1 MINKLTRKNAHTELD
16 HIFKTILPAHGMTE
30 RPEQIRLSHT
40 MLDAM
45 FENRIALSDAGTG
58 IGKTYAYLT
67 AAIVYSHSRL
77 VDGLPFQPVIIATS
91 SIALQNATVREY
103 LPFLSDAL
111 SDDPHI
117 TTPILAAL
125 RKGKSHY
132 VCDERLR
139 QHLQQRPNGK
149 NVMQKKELYSLRDV
163 LDLDE
168 TQKLSSF
175 DRERVCVPQFCDCK
189 HPDCRYRRHLTE
201 CGQKRYLFQI
211 CNQNL
216 WLADCMHRENG
227 LKPILPDACTVI
239 VDEAHKLPDAAKQ
252 MFGKSLCYDD
262 IREICFYLGKEY
274 QGPEIRKL
282 SGTIRMVLDI
292 IGENHRTRYGIKEE
306 FHMTEECTMYL
317 YEGIQTMNKIIEK
330 LEKKIPKWIRNKL
343 EETRSVLECFSHQD
357 KKYVLH
363 LKQDHDHRI
372 ILCASN
378 RRIPQYLDQM
388 LWSRGMGAIL
398 TSGTLKTGQGFS
410 HIRKMTG
417 LQRVR
422 RVREYVADSPFEYQK
437 NCLLYLPKNLKKCR
451 RGSQEEAEMIAG
463 HIQSLIC
470 STYGHTLVLFTSYH
484 LMGNVYQMLR
494 DEIPFPMIE
503 VWRHSPE
510 EITRFKQMDNAVLFA
525 AGSCWEGVDFPG
537 DMVSSLIIVRLPFA
551 VPDPISEAQKKEYA
565 SLKDYIQAVIVPDMQ
580 KKLRQGFGRALRTET
595 DTCVVSILDER
606 AGEGGRYHKEV
617 MCALPSCKM
626 AKDIKDVQHFIR
638 NRKGVEYYL

>member
-1 MINKLTRKNAHTELD
+1 MINELTRKNAHTELD

-91 SIALQNATVREY
+91 SIALQNAIVREY

-175 DRERVCVPQFCDCK
+175 DRERVCVPPFCDCK

-239 VDEAHKLPDAAKQ
+239 VDEAHKLPETARE
-252 MFGKSLCYDD
+252 MFGTTLTAGEIRSAVVRLKQDGYALAADRLFSASSMLLQKMAELSPEYPAELLHDD
-262 IREICFYLGKEY
+262 LSRVLSTLFLIG
-274 QGPEIRKL
+274 RKL
-282 SGTIRMVLDI
+282 STFLEPATKRALEQLTDKVVLFLRPKADAIR
-292 IGENHRTRYGIKEE
+292 
-306 FHMTEECTMYL
+306 CTA
-317 YEGIQTMNKIIEK
+317 EDDGGK
-330 LEKKIPKWIRNKL
+330 LML
-343 EETRSVLECFSHQD
+343 RSVPADITSRMQRT
-357 KKYVLH
+357 VWS
-363 LKQDHDHRI
+363 KQ
-372 ILCASN
+372 L
-378 RRIPQYLDQM
+378 PL
-388 LWSRGMGAIL
+388 LL
-398 TSGTLKTGQGFS
+398 TSGTLAIGSSF
-410 HIRKMTG
+410 RRFRDECG
-417 LQRVR
+417 LSGNPRVTE
-422 RVREYVADSPFEYQK
+422 VVAASPFDYAA
-437 NCLLYLPKNLKKCR
+437 NCRLFFPKGPPRFSEDERYHQTVARQILRLLQAAN
-451 RGSQEEAEMIAG
+451 G
-463 HIQSLIC
+463 HA
-470 STYGHTLVLFTSYH
+470 LVLFTSYK
-484 LMGNVYQMLR
+484 NVAAVCEYLNR
-494 DEIPFPMIE
+494 LKSSIPIFVMRRNRPRILQK
-503 VWRHSPE
+503 
-510 EITRFKQMDNAVLFA
+510 FKSTPGAVLLA
-525 AGSCWEGVDFPG
+525 TGTAWEGMDFPG
-537 DMVSSLIIVRLPFA
+537 DCVSLLIIPRLPFA
-551 VPDPISEAQKKEYA
+551 FPDAIHEHEKQNYPTLQDFIRS
-565 SLKDYIQAVIVPDMQ
+565 VIVPEMQ
-580 KKLRQGFGRALRTET
+580 IKLKQGFGRAIRTET
-595 DTCVVSILDER
+595 DTCVVAILDER
-606 AGEGGRYHKEV
+606 CSARGRYRQDV
-617 MCALPSCKM
+617 LNALPKM
-626 AKDIKDVQHFIR
+626 PILTEVSAVRRFLCAVKPQSYF
-638 NRKGVEYYL
+638 EAAA

>member
-1 MINKLTRKNAHTELD
+1 MINELTRKNAHTELD

-91 SIALQNATVREY
+91 SIALQNAIVREY

-175 DRERVCVPQFCDCK
+175 DRERVCVPPFCDCK

-216 WLADCMHRENG
+216 WLADCMHREND

-239 VDEAHKLPDAAKQ
+239 VDEAHKLPETARE
-252 MFGKSLCYDD
+252 MFGTTLTAGE
-262 IREICFYLGKEY
+262 IRSAVVRLKQDGYALAADRLFSASSMLLQKMAELSSEY
-274 QGPEIRKL
+274 PVELLHDNLSRVLSTLFLIGRKL
-282 SGTIRMVLDI
+282 STFLEPATKRALEQLTDKVVLFLRPKTDAIRYTAEDDDGKLMLCSVPADI
-292 IGENHRTRYGIKEE
+292 TSRMQHTVWSK
-306 FHMTEECTMYL
+306 
-317 YEGIQTMNKIIEK
+317 Q
-330 LEKKIPKWIRNKL
+330 IPL
-343 EETRSVLECFSHQD
+343 L
-357 KKYVLH
+357 
-363 LKQDHDHRI
+363 
-372 ILCASN
+372 
-378 RRIPQYLDQM
+378 
-388 LWSRGMGAIL
+388 L
-398 TSGTLKTGQGFS
+398 TSGTLAIGSSFRRFQDECGLSEGYGIHCCLAVRLCKQLSVVFS
-410 HIRKMTG
+410 PIFC
-417 LQRVR
+417 
-422 RVREYVADSPFEYQK
+422 A
-437 NCLLYLPKNLKKCR
+437 
-451 RGSQEEAEMIAG
+451 SQ
-463 HIQSLIC
+463 
-470 STYGHTLVLFTSYH
+470 F
-484 LMGNVYQMLR
+484 R
-494 DEIPFPMIE
+494 
-503 VWRHSPE
+503 
-510 EITRFKQMDNAVLFA
+510 AVL
-525 AGSCWEGVDFPG
+525 
-537 DMVSSLIIVRLPFA
+537 R
-551 VPDPISEAQKKEYA
+551 
-565 SLKDYIQAVIVPDMQ
+565 
-580 KKLRQGFGRALRTET
+580 
-595 DTCVVSILDER
+595 
-606 AGEGGRYHKEV
+606 
-617 MCALPSCKM
+617 
-626 AKDIKDVQHFIR
+626 
-638 NRKGVEYYL
+638 

>member
-1 MINKLTRKNAHTELD
+1 MINELTRKNAHTELD

-91 SIALQNATVREY
+91 SIALQNAIVREY

-216 WLADCMHRENG
+216 WLADCMHRDNG

-239 VDEAHKLPDAAKQ
+239 VDEAHKLPETARE
-252 MFGKSLCYDD
+252 MFGTTLTAGEIRGAVVRLKQDGYALAADRLFSASSMLLQKMAELSPEYPVELLHDD
-262 IREICFYLGKEY
+262 LSRVLSTLFLIG
-274 QGPEIRKL
+274 RKL
-282 SGTIRMVLDI
+282 STFLEPATKRALEQLTDKVVLFLRPKPDTIRYTAEDDDGKLMLCSVPADI
-292 IGENHRTRYGIKEE
+292 TSRMQRTVWSK
-306 FHMTEECTMYL
+306 
-317 YEGIQTMNKIIEK
+317 Q
-330 LEKKIPKWIRNKL
+330 IPL
-343 EETRSVLECFSHQD
+343 L
-357 KKYVLH
+357 
-363 LKQDHDHRI
+363 
-372 ILCASN
+372 
-378 RRIPQYLDQM
+378 
-388 LWSRGMGAIL
+388 L
-398 TSGTLKTGQGFS
+398 TSGTLAIGSSFHRFQDECGLSSNPRVTEAVAVRCWRTFLPAHLTPSSQIRRMRPVAARRRKNPKPPQRSIPAWAATRRPTLTATPRISGRGPAGRQSGCILQDVQPSPARRSVCSLTGGSFPAPAMRSSGQAGS
-410 HIRKMTG
+410 GAG
-417 LQRVR
+417 LPCGT
-422 RVREYVADSPFEYQK
+422 RETPAR
-437 NCLLYLPKNLKKCR
+437 R
-451 RGSQEEAEMIAG
+451 RGVSGSRQNTLFGARMV
-463 HIQSLIC
+463 IC
-470 STYGHTLVLFTSYH
+470 RSAALCRVCRVYSNTAIRRTAST
-484 LMGNVYQMLR
+484 
-494 DEIPFPMIE
+494 
-503 VWRHSPE
+503 
-510 EITRFKQMDNAVLFA
+510 
-525 AGSCWEGVDFPG
+525 
-537 DMVSSLIIVRLPFA
+537 
-551 VPDPISEAQKKEYA
+551 
-565 SLKDYIQAVIVPDMQ
+565 
-580 KKLRQGFGRALRTET
+580 
-595 DTCVVSILDER
+595 
-606 AGEGGRYHKEV
+606 
-617 MCALPSCKM
+617 
-626 AKDIKDVQHFIR
+626 
-638 NRKGVEYYL
+638 